1 MRVRRCAADG
11 PSIFHSFQVPCDADR
26 CDADRVVGDWA
37 INIALLLFILG
48 SSAAATQL
56 YVKLAYY
63 KCASCGALNAK
74 RRTQCRIC
82 GGSCWAGSQ
91 TAKQEGEPRGQE

>member
-1 MRVRRCAADG
+1 M
-11 PSIFHSFQVPCDADR
+11 
-26 CDADRVVGDWA
+26 GDWA

-63 KCASCGALNAK
+63 KCASCGSLNAK

-82 GGSCWAGSQ
+82 SGSCWEGSQ